1 MKQRT
6 KSIGLLIELIVSI
19 LVFSVSCAILL
30 QIFFPLKKGSA
41 TAYESTQAL
50 SCAQSLA
57 DQFRVEGSMAL
68 ALQSAPGGTVV
79 EIEEDTYVFFFDD
92 TFAPLRRERRAS
104 IALLFWC
111 VDNSSAAVPCVPQK
125 FPSIPEAKSCFAPW
139 KRRNICPRGERMN
152 RQTHKVGGM
161 NVGVISLLMIFMI
174 LCLTTFAVLAISTV
188 YAEQNL
194 STRNQLSIEEYYTAE
209 NRGQEFLAWL
219 DGQLISLAEQH
230 GDAESFFTRISL
242 SPWPPATLRS
252 RTIAGRIP

>member
-30 QIFFPLKKGSA
+30 QIFFSAKKGSA

-92 TFAPLRRERRAS
+92 TFAPCAEPQSVYR
-104 IALLFWC
+104 
-111 VDNSSAAVPCVPQK
+111 AAVLVRGQQFRSGTMCSAEI
-125 FPSIPEAKSCFAPW
+125 SIYSRGEELLCSLEAKKYLPE
-139 KRRNICPRGERMN
+139 G
-152 RQTHKVGGM
+152 
-161 NVGVISLLMIFMI
+161 
-174 LCLTTFAVLAISTV
+174 
-188 YAEQNL
+188 
-194 STRNQLSIEEYYTAE
+194 
-209 NRGQEFLAWL
+209 
-219 DGQLISLAEQH
+219 
-230 GDAESFFTRISL
+230 
-242 SPWPPATLRS
+242 
-252 RTIAGRIP
+252 